1 MYITVQGGGGAARSL
16 WLELGIQTCG
26 GAAVAV
32 ICSAWRSGLTCQDK
46 KGGGGEMG
54 ECFQS
59 ADQRQ
64 QTVRGEER
72 EGVWSE
78 GGGDGCGH
86 E

>member
-1 MYITVQGGGGAARSL
+1 
-16 WLELGIQTCG
+16 
-26 GAAVAV
+26 
-32 ICSAWRSGLTCQDK
+32 
-46 KGGGGEMG
+46 MG